1 MNLKSLY
8 ESCTHQ
14 KDSSSVTS
22 VNDCGMLNKL
32 EYFFFFFFFFYI
44 GAPQ

>member
-1 MNLKSLY
+1 MNLKSLS

-32 EYFFFFFFFFYI
+32 ECLVLFFFYI